1 MFQKKVIVL
10 VKTWTAKKKKKQNPQ
25 TQSSSEELNEIQCST
40 ELGSSLVVP
49 SKKMGFIFRK
59 NGKPSMS

>member
-10 VKTWTAKKKKKQNPQ
+10 VKTWTPPQKKQNPQ

-49 SKKMGFIFRK
+49 SKKMGFIIRK